1 MYPKIK
7 FKDFVT
13 YFLDMGYAV
22 LHLKTIT
29 ISATEFTIVSY
40 DICHLPGSSSIKTIY
55 IIVPYY
61 AFFRL
66 ADTIKIDI
74 RSIYMFYY
82 PFRRVMTIIQSSKRI
97 RRATARHLDGLQMG
111 YRDYCN
117 AVSTSTEFF
126 LATDLYLQ
134 HEDTL
139 VLNNQR
145 MSKYL
150 N

>member
-1 MYPKIK
+1 
-7 FKDFVT
+7 
-13 YFLDMGYAV
+13 MGYAV
-22 LHLKTIT
+22 LHKENTRIR
-29 ISATEFTIVSY
+29 ISATEFTIIGY
-40 DICHLPGSSSIKTIY
+40 NICHLPGSTSIKTIY

-97 RRATARHLDGLQMG
+97 RRATARHLDGLKMG
-111 YRDYCN
+111 YIDYCN
-117 AVSTSTEFF
+117 AFIKFF
-126 LATDLYLQ
+126 LATDLFVL
-134 HEDTL
+134 HEDSL

-150 N
+150 NWRRYIFSHKRLI